1 MEKEEVSKKTF
12 FLKKGTFLTP
22 TTILIYFLFMG
33 NQVLT
38 FNMNAQILPAY
49 TGLGFTKELK
59 VLAREMYMHVFSTR
73 QHKSR
78 MNFLPFLLFL
88 LNA

>member
-1 MEKEEVSKKTF
+1 MVVWFSVLEMEKLELQLS
-12 FLKKGTFLTP
+12 
-22 TTILIYFLFMG
+22 FLFMG

-38 FNMNAQILPAY
+38 SNMNAQILPAY
-49 TGLGFTKELK
+49 TGLGFMKELK

-73 QHKSR
+73 QHMSR
-78 MNFLPFLLFL
+78 MNFFPFLLFL